1 MFLQI
6 YFFVFFPLLQVLGVG
21 VVVVVVCL
29 QVATK
34 QAFNVGLWLLEK
46 LAGGEKV

>member
-1 MFLQI
+1 MILLHVSANI
-6 YFFVFFPLLQVLGVG
+6 LLCFFPLLQVLGVG

-34 QAFNVGLWLLEK
+34 QAFNVGL
-46 LAGGEKV
+46 